1 MTEPKL
7 ERKKTKKLII
17 LIAFGFLI
25 VNGLSFLNLDGSSLP
40 LPSTLFNMIFF
51 LTIIIFLLH
60 RNDFDPSYEKKEES
74 KEDN

>member
-1 MTEPKL
+1 MTDPKL

-17 LIAFGFLI
+17 LVAFGFLL
-25 VNGLSFLNLDGSSLP
+25 VNGFTFLNLDSSSLP

-51 LTIIIFLLH
+51 LTLIIFLLH
-60 RNDFDPSYEKKEES
+60 RNDLDLTYEPKEAS

>member
-1 MTEPKL
+1 MTDPKL

-17 LIAFGFLI
+17 LVAFGFLL
-25 VNGLSFLNLDGSSLP
+25 VNGFSFLNLDGSSLP

-51 LTIIIFLLH
+51 LTLIIFLLY
-60 RNDFDPSYEKKEES
+60 RNDLDLTYEAKEAS